1 MPNDGVIQGL
11 WIGEALST
19 MERLSI
25 ASFLAHGH
33 EYHLYTYE
41 DVKNVPAGTHIR
53 DANEIL
59 PASAI
64 FQYREQKSFSGFANY
79 FRYKLLLERGG
90 WWCDLDVV
98 ALRPFDFSAEY
109 VFGEETTGSL
119 QPAVNSGVI
128 RAPQGASL
136 LRFAWERCLG
146 RDPRTLQWGFEQHAP
161 PKSGLHRPKPR
172 YAHQGG
178 KNPPVIILHGNAL
191 EGLQAD
197 YKRYLENT
205 FRKAFDL
212 HGTPLRI
219 QIKGGSN
226 PYEGKTKAPL
236 SASDA
241 TRLRR
246 EKRIRRVKWGAK

>member
-41 DVKNVPAGTHIR
+41 DVKNVPAGTRIR
-53 DANEIL
+53 DAKEIL

-64 FQYREQKSFSGFANY
+64 FQYRERKSFSGFANY

-109 VFGEETTGSL
+109 VFGEETTGNL

-146 RDPRTLQWGFEQHAP
+146 RDPRTLQWGETGPQLMHEAVQRF
-161 PKSGLHRPKPR
+161 
-172 YAHQGG
+172 
-178 KNPPVIILHGNAL
+178 
-191 EGLQAD
+191 GLQTSVLPPRTFYPVSCHQWYEVFFPNHWKEFDERTYAVHLWHQMW
-197 YKRYLENT
+197 RENKLDKDELYAP
-205 FRKAFDL
+205 RCLYERLKAMYSLPVDV
-212 HGTPLRI
+212 P
-219 QIKGGSN
+219 
-226 PYEGKTKAPL
+226 A
-236 SASDA
+236 
-241 TRLRR
+241 
-246 EKRIRRVKWGAK
+246 VKPD